1 VKRLKSPVMANVHL
15 NGNLAVEVPAI
26 KQNMLQVS
34 SKFGRAALT
43 WRPRSAGWR
52 PLQQISFPAY
62 RIDRQSS
69 NR

>member
-1 VKRLKSPVMANVHL
+1 VKRLKSPVMANVRL
-15 NGNLAVEVPAI
+15 NGNLAVEVPAV

-34 SKFGRAALT
+34 SKLRRAALT
-43 WRPRSAGWR
+43 RRPRSEGWR

-62 RIDRQSS
+62 RIDRRSS